1 MLHAH
6 ASMYTK
12 HGPSL
17 IEVCF
22 EISIFLFFF
31 IYFFLACSW
40 VVYNRSISSQEL
52 IVVVINPL

>member
-22 EISIFLFFF
+22 EISIFIFIFFL
-31 IYFFLACSW
+31 FLACSW
-40 VVYNRSISSQEL
+40 VVYNRSISSCEL